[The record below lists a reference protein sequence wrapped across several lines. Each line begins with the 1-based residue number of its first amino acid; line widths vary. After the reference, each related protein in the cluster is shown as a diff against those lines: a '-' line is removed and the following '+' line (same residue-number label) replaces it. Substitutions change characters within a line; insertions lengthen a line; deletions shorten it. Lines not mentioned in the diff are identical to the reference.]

1 MALRQMVETGAAGR
15 PGVDT
20 TNEVMIGR
28 TVAGRGAIR
37 TVELAME
44 LASGAGFY
52 RDLGL
57 ERLFRDVQ
65 GARYHHLREHA
76 QLVYTGRVAL
86 GLDVSGPDSAGD
98 AGKEQTT

>member
-1 MALRQMVETGAAGR
+1 VDVAAHGR
-15 PGVDT
+15 PGIET

-37 TVELAME
+37 TVERAME

-52 RDLGL
+52 RNLGL

-65 GARYHHLREHA
+65 GARYHHPREHA

-86 GLDVSGPDSAGD
+86 GLDVSGWDSTGD
-98 AGKEQTT
+98 ARKESTT